1 MSSAER
7 ISKLIAPFMYFI
19 SIVAAP
25 FVWILA
31 QSTSAIFHLLG
42 IKDGGSKVT
51 EDEIKSIIQEGT
63 EDGEVQEVE
72 QDIMERVLI
81 MGDLKVNAL
90 MTYRT
95 DMVALDIAMS
105 REEVKAVVR
114 ETVHEMYPVV
124 DRSFDDVKGVV
135 SLKSLVFHLDD
146 EDFDFRTVI
155 TPATFFHETMS
166 VYDALAQMKEKRIS
180 QALICDE
187 FGSCQGIITLRD
199 ILEGLVGSIENPHE
213 EPDIVKRADSESWLV
228 DGQCSFYDFL
238 TYFDREELYEQASY
252 NTISGLLLDLL
263 EHIPHAGEKV
273 AWNGFSFEVVDMDGA
288 RIDKVLVERTDTGG
302 ETEN

>member
-7 ISKLIAPFMYFI
+7 ISKFIAPFMYFI
-19 SIVAAP
+19 SVIAAP

-31 QSTSAIFHLLG
+31 KSTTAIFSLLG
-42 IKDGGSKVT
+42 IKDGGSRVT
-51 EDEIKSIIQEGT
+51 EDEIKSIIQEGA

-72 QDIMERVLI
+72 QDIMERALI
-81 MGDLKVNAL
+81 LGDLKVNAL
-90 MTYRT
+90 MTYRA
-95 DMVALDIAMS
+95 DMVALDVSMG

-114 ETVHEMYPVV
+114 DTVHEMYPVV

-146 EDFDFRTVI
+146 ENFDFHSVI
-155 TPATFFHETMS
+155 VPATFFHETMS

-187 FGSCQGIITLRD
+187 FGCCQGIITLRD
-199 ILEGLVGSIENPHE
+199 ILEGLVGSIESPHE

-228 DGQCSFYDFL
+228 DGRCSFYDFL
-238 TYFDREELYEQASY
+238 TYFDQEELYEQGSY

-273 AWNGFSFEVVDMDGA
+273 RWNGFSFEVVDMDGA
-288 RIDKVLVERTDTGG
+288 RIDKVLVERTEPDFTSD
-302 ETEN
+302 E

>member
-1 MSSAER
+1 
-7 ISKLIAPFMYFI
+7 
-19 SIVAAP
+19 
-25 FVWILA
+25 
-31 QSTSAIFHLLG
+31 
-42 IKDGGSKVT
+42 
-51 EDEIKSIIQEGT
+51 
-63 EDGEVQEVE
+63 
-72 QDIMERVLI
+72 
-81 MGDLKVNAL
+81 
-90 MTYRT
+90 
-95 DMVALDIAMS
+95 MVALDIAMS

-288 RIDKVLVERTDTGG
+288 RIDKVLVERTDTGD